1 MGQNSNLGNGVRPVL
16 DGVALPL
23 RAQIRSLGFLLE
35 SPLFL
40 DSPMMVVARS
50 AHSHLRRFLEKEDL
64 GTVVHVWLHP
74 DLLTVILCTEH
85 GGWAALQDKTKTV
98 GTKCCGTSDLLWLLL
113 VELPFHRSCFGSLSI
128 SVPNLRLVEVL
139 YCHGTG
145 YLKEPSAPMENSSRP
160 SPHSICGGDLLYYN
174 LSES

>member
-50 AHSHLRRFLEKEDL
+50 VHSHLRRFLEKEDL

-74 DLLTVILCTEH
+74 DPLTVILCTEY
-85 GGWAALQDKTKTV
+85 GGVGCLTGQDKNSWYKM
-98 GTKCCGTSDLLWLLL
+98 LW
-113 VELPFHRSCFGSLSI
+113 H
-128 SVPNLRLVEVL
+128 
-139 YCHGTG
+139 
-145 YLKEPSAPMENSSRP
+145 K
-160 SPHSICGGDLLYYN
+160 
-174 LSES
+174 